1 MGLSISYTNVLIDQ
15 VPTITNS
22 GTGETP
28 ANLSD
33 PDHSLNYT
41 CGTNV
46 SDFSI
51 SYGAQSN
58 ISYVAVSGHNGA
70 DGGNIMVAIFDG
82 LDFIQLILPVVRNNN
97 LMFSF
102 VEQDF
107 TDLIIKFLPL
117 PSGPPLTKEI
127 TVSFIAAGQHFDI
140 ETGEQAGYKRLW
152 LMRQLQQRTTTN
164 MQAAPVSSLQKP
176 KALKGS
182 LTLPNTDLSFTMDE
196 WQDFIDFTFEQ
207 PFFIKERVNDPSSTY
222 ICFDA
227 KHDIAAHPQTRKLNA
242 VKLSFNAFNG
252 L

>member
-15 VPTITNS
+15 VPTITDP
-22 GTGETP
+22 GTDETP

-46 SDFSI
+46 ADFSI

-58 ISYVAVSGHNGA
+58 ISYVAVSGHNA
-70 DGGNIMVAIFDG
+70 ASPAPATVAIYDG
-82 LDFIQLILPVVRNNN
+82 LNFVQFVQPLKRNNN
-97 LMFSF
+97 LMFT
-102 VEQDF
+102 F
-107 TDLIIKFLPL
+107 TERNFSNLIIRFLTAPNNHQ
-117 PSGPPLTKEI
+117 T

-182 LTLPNTDLSFTMDE
+182 LTLPNTDLDFTMDE

-207 PFFIKERVNDPSSTY
+207 PFFIKERVNDPQSSY

>member
-15 VPTITNS
+15 IPTITDP
-22 GTGETP
+22 GTDETP

-51 SYGAQSN
+51 SYGAQTG
-58 ISYVAVSGHNGA
+58 ISYVAVSGHNA
-70 DGGNIMVAIFDG
+70 AKPSPATVAIYDG
-82 LDFIQLILPVVRNNN
+82 LDFVQFVQPLKRNNN
-97 LMFSF
+97 LMFTF
-102 VEQDF
+102 EERDF
-107 TDLIIKFLPL
+107 TNLIIRFLTVPKNHQ
-117 PSGPPLTKEI
+117 T
-127 TVSFIAAGQHFDI
+127 TVSFIAAGKHFNI
-140 ETGEQAGYKRLW
+140 ARGEQAGYKRLW
-152 LMRQLQQRTTTN
+152 LMRQQQQRTTTN

-182 LTLPNTDLSFTMDE
+182 LTLPNEIAEFTETD

-207 PFFIKERVNDPSSTY
+207 PFFIKEQEDEPQSSY
-222 ICFDA
+222 VCFDA

-242 VKLSFNAFNG
+242 VKLTFNAYNG